1 MIWTIILTILAL
13 LIGIPL
19 TLLVLF
25 FLLPLRIGAA
35 GFYREAEYDVSGWVR
50 GWAGLCGVVFHYGEG
65 GLLLRVVLG
74 PWTVWQPK
82 IELDDADTARPEI
95 KREPA
100 PEPEQIAGLES
111 PPVVTQRDTESEAE
125 PPSELETTPE
135 STTSTPLDSAQQAKM
150 PGSPER
156 TDEKTEQESDEPSP
170 EPEDQKPSWWTRLQT
185 LRAQV
190 SRYLDYAGDARPIL
204 WRFLKR
210 FLRIF
215 GFRRVNLDVELGVGD
230 PALIGRLFGY
240 VEAVKPMLGKRVRI
254 SLTPDFVHQRFAVE
268 GAVEI
273 SIYLYRSIWAVLAL
287 AVRGGVLAA
296 KVWWTE
302 RKVKRKTSLVKA

>member
-1 MIWTIILTILAL
+1 LIHIVFLGILSLFVMIWTIILTVFVL
-13 LIGIPL
+13 LIGIPV

-25 FLLPLRIGAA
+25 FLLPIRVGAS
-35 GFYREAEYDVSGWVR
+35 GFYREAEYDVSGWAR
-50 GWAGLCGVVFHYGEG
+50 GWAGLCGVVFSYGEE

-82 IELDDADTARPEI
+82 IEDGLGDADTARPEI
-95 KREPA
+95 KREPS
-100 PEPEQIAGLES
+100 PEPEQIVEPVLEP
-111 PPVVTQRDTESEAE
+111 PPVVTQRETESEAE
-125 PPSELETTPE
+125 P
-135 STTSTPLDSAQQAKM
+135 
-150 PGSPER
+150 
-156 TDEKTEQESDEPSP
+156 
-170 EPEDQKPSWWTRLQT
+170 EPEVQKPSWWTRLQT

-210 FLRIF
+210 FLQIF

-268 GAVEI
+268 GAFEI
-273 SIYLYRSIWAVLAL
+273 SIYLYRLIWAVLAL
-287 AVRGGVLAA
+287 AMRGGVLAA

-302 RKVKRKTSLVKA
+302 RKVKRETSLAGV